1 MMQQAFQGRPDEH
14 REMADFGSREMAAML
29 LMMVALLWLGVYPQT
44 LFDLTQPV
52 IDGLMPLASEPA
64 ANLASLENEVRP

>member
-1 MMQQAFQGRPDEH
+1 
-14 REMADFGSREMAAML
+14 ML